1 MSNPTLRLS
10 TRVRGVSPYATPI
23 PAAPID
29 LRLDANEGPP
39 APIDLAAIARLLPD
53 GEIARYP
60 SARALEAA
68 LAARWSVEPQNILVT
83 SGGDDAI
90 HRACQ
95 AVLEPSRD
103 LILPMPT
110 FEMIPRYATL
120 AGARIIEIPWPR
132 GPYPASRICEA
143 VTAQTAMIALVS
155 PNNPTGAVATRDDL
169 ERICRAAPHALVLV
183 DAAYAEFADED
194 LTEAAISLPNTLVVR
209 TFSKALGCAGLRVG
223 YCVGPA
229 DLITALRAAGGP
241 YPVSSLSLLV
251 ARHALETSSQT
262 LSRVVP
268 RIRDERAKLS
278 QQLARR
284 GADVFPSQANFVL
297 AQFTN
302 APSTWAALA
311 SQGILVRRFSPASG
325 LERCLRIT
333 LPGSASA
340 FDRLTAA
347 FETALRP
354 QREGMLP

>member
-10 TRVRGVSPYATPI
+10 TRVRGVTPYSTPV
-23 PAAPID
+23 PDSPID
-29 LRLDANEGPP
+29 LALDANEGPP
-39 APIDLAAIARLLPD
+39 APIDLAAIARLLPE
-53 GEIARYP
+53 GAIARYP
-60 SARALEAA
+60 SARALEAS
-68 LAARWSVEPQNILVT
+68 LAAQWSVEPQNVLVT

-95 AVLEPSRD
+95 AVLEPGRD
-103 LILPMPT
+103 LILPVPT
-110 FEMIPRYATL
+110 FEMIRRFATL
-120 AGARIIEIPWPR
+120 AGANVIDIPWPR
-132 GPYPASRICEA
+132 GPYPTARVREA
-143 VTAQTAMIALVS
+143 ISAQTSMIAIVS

-194 LTEAAISLPNTLVVR
+194 LTEAAIALPNTLVVR
-209 TFSKALGCAGLRVG
+209 TFSKALGCAGIRVG
-223 YCVGPA
+223 YCIGRP

-241 YPVSSLSLLV
+241 YPVSALSLLV
-251 ARHALETSSQT
+251 ARHALKSSSRT
-262 LSRVVP
+262 LSRIVP
-268 RIRDERAKLS
+268 RIREERTKLS
-278 QQLARR
+278 HQLTRL
-284 GADVFPSQANFVL
+284 GADVLPSQANFVF
-297 AQFTN
+297 AQFKN
-302 APSTWAALA
+302 AHSTWAALV

-333 LPGSASA
+333 LPGDASA